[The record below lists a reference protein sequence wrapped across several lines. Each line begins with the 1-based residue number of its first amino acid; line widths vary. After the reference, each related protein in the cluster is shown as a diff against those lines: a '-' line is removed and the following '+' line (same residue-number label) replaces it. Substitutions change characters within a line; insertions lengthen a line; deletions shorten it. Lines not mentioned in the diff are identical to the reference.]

1 MYKKFPLS
9 RRLVHIVCI
18 ASILLLYAV
27 FVPTSEANDDMTW
40 GVTYSPS
47 QATYLNLDPKEVY
60 RSIISELGA
69 KHIKLHVN
77 WNAIEKN
84 NDQFY
89 FKDLDYYVRYANRN
103 NVELI
108 LVVGMKTGRWPE
120 CHTPN
125 WMKRVAPEK
134 RDDEILEYLT
144 TIVERYKRVPA
155 LKYWHIENEPF
166 YKFGTCPN
174 WYYEYDTSLLESEIK
189 LLKELDPS
197 RKIIVSEPG
206 ELSDW
211 TKAAQLADI
220 VGITMYRSNWSSTTE
235 TFGDSTYAFLPP
247 SFYQTKA
254 TFINSVYQKTVMSI
268 ELQSEPWPT
277 VPLRDASLS
286 EQAQTMNPE
295 FFRESIDLATQSGI
309 TTYYFWGAEW
319 WYWMKTKHNQ
329 PAIWNQAKT
338 LIEESQ

>member
-9 RRLVHIVCI
+9 QWLLRFAII
-18 ASILLLYAV
+18 ASIILPYV
-27 FVPTSEANDDMTW
+27 VSVPTSEANVDMTW

-47 QATYLNLDPKEVY
+47 QAEYLNLDPKEVY
-60 RSIISELGA
+60 RSIINELGTRY
-69 KHIKLHVN
+69 IKLHIN
-77 WNAIEKN
+77 WNSIEKN
-84 NDQFY
+84 NNQFN
-89 FKDLDYYVRYANRN
+89 FKDLDYYVRYANQN

-125 WMKRVAPEK
+125 WMKRVTAEK
-134 RDDEILEYLT
+134 RDDEILEYLA
-144 TIVERYKRVPA
+144 TIVERYERVPA

-166 YKFGTCPN
+166 YKFGTCPD
-174 WYYEYDTSLLESEIK
+174 WYYDYDTSLIESEINLVK
-189 LLKELDPS
+189 QLDPS

-211 TKAAQLADI
+211 TKAARLADI

-235 TFGDSTYAFLPP
+235 TFGNNTYAFLPP

-254 TFINSVYQKTVMSI
+254 TFINSVYQKPVMSI
-268 ELQSEPWPT
+268 ELQSEPWAT
-277 VPLRDASLS
+277 VPLRDASLA
-286 EQAQTMNPE
+286 EQSQTMNPE
-295 FFRESIDLATQSGI
+295 FFRESINLAIQSGI
-309 TTYYFWGAEW
+309 KDYYFWGAEW

-329 PAIWNQAKT
+329 PTIWNEAMT
-338 LIEESQ
+338 LMGESQ

>member
-1 MYKKFPLS
+1 MKNKYQFSVHKISTVVIFTLLS
-9 RRLVHIVCI
+9 YFALTPITF
-18 ASILLLYAV
+18 AQN
-27 FVPTSEANDDMTW
+27 EMTW

-47 QATYLNLDPKEVY
+47 QAEYLGLNPKEVY
-60 RSIISELGA
+60 QSIIKELGV

-77 WNAIEKN
+77 WNAIELKN
-84 NDQFY
+84 NQY
-89 FKDLDYYVRYANRN
+89 NFKDLDYYVRYANRN

-120 CHTPN
+120 CHTPT
-125 WMKRVAPEK
+125 WMKKIAPRK
-134 RDDEILEYLT
+134 RDEEILDYLT
-144 TIVERYKRVPA
+144 TIVERYERVPT

-166 YKFGTCPN
+166 YEFGTCPN
-174 WYYEYDTSLLESEIK
+174 WYYEFGTSLLESEIELVK
-189 LLKELDPS
+189 QLDPS

-220 VGITMYRSNWSSTTE
+220 VGITMYRNYWSSTTE
-235 TFGDSTYAFLPP
+235 TFGNNTYAFLSPT
-247 SFYQTKA
+247 FYQTKV
-254 TFINSVYQKTVMSI
+254 TLINSVYQKPVMSI

-277 VPLRDASLS
+277 VPLRDASLA

-295 FFRESIDLATQSGI
+295 FFRESINLATQSGI
-309 TTYYFWGAEW
+309 TSYYFWGVEW

-329 PAIWNQAKT
+329 PTIWNEAKS
-338 LIEESQ
+338 LIGESN